1 MSLSF
6 LKEHCMVLYLEVLDP
21 KPTLMGVSG
30 KVAAP
35 DDLERRAANFTVAPP
50 PPPVS
55 VLRLSGGLI
64 GAVEDDLAT

>member
-1 MSLSF
+1 
-6 LKEHCMVLYLEVLDP
+6 VLDP
-21 KPTLMGVSG
+21 KPTLTGVIG

-50 PPPVS
+50 PPPDS